1 MPLPVRVSD
10 LTGFDLLLSVA
21 RTGSIGRA
29 AAEHGVSQP
38 AASARMRLLEG
49 QLGLALIERSPRG
62 SKLTPAGALVGGW
75 AQAAVDAAASLDAG
89 VVALRRERDSRLR
102 IAASMTVAEY
112 LLAAWLTALRSVD
125 PGAVVAL
132 SAVNSADVAHAV
144 LAGAAEIGFVEG
156 PGIPDGLHAE
166 PVGRDTL
173 TLVVAP
179 AHPWARRRAGVPAAE
194 LARTALVSREA
205 GSGTR
210 GYLEEALRAQAGLAW
225 VPPAAELSSTTAIK
239 AAVAAGAAPAVLSS
253 LAVAAELAAG
263 TLRAVPV
270 TGVDLTR
277 TLRAVWTEGRRLAG
291 PALDLYAIAV
301 RSAHPRGRHLLPD
314 EPGARGLARRGR
326 PFGRVVRPVRGPGG
340 RHWGVNRGA
349 RRDRPRPA
357 VLPPGRGGQRQ
368 RADVAQQRHPGQDGH
383 RHRGGVLAAPDE
395 DLPGAERAA
404 ECGQARRRQHREQPV
419 PHADSP
425 GHEQDPGADQGDAEH
440 RVDRQHRRRGGDL
453 GEDPGVR
460 VGGRDLDVEVE
471 DDAEAILDHQHDQH
485 RYAHMP

>member
-62 SKLTPAGALVGGW
+62 SKLTPAGALVAGW

-102 IAASMTVAEY
+102 IAASLTVAEY

-210 GYLEEALRAQAGLAW
+210 GLPGGS
-225 VPPAAELSSTTAIK
+225 AARPGRP
-239 AAVAAGAAPAVLSS
+239 GARGARGRAVLHHRDQGGGRGRGRPGRPQ
-253 LAVAAELAAG
+253 LA
-263 TLRAVPV
+263 
-270 TGVDLTR
+270 
-277 TLRAVWTEGRRLAG
+277 GRRGRTGRRDAARGPGHRRGPDPHASARSGPRAAASTG
-291 PALDLYAIAV
+291 PALDLYAIAA
-301 RSAHPRGRHLLPD
+301 RST
-314 EPGARGLARRGR
+314 RR
-326 PFGRVVRPVRGPGG
+326 
-340 RHWGVNRGA
+340 
-349 RRDRPRPA
+349 
-357 VLPPGRGGQRQ
+357 
-368 RADVAQQRHPGQDGH
+368 
-383 RHRGGVLAAPDE
+383 
-395 DLPGAERAA
+395 
-404 ECGQARRRQHREQPV
+404 
-419 PHADSP
+419 
-425 GHEQDPGADQGDAEH
+425 
-440 RVDRQHRRRGGDL
+440 
-453 GEDPGVR
+453 
-460 VGGRDLDVEVE
+460 
-471 DDAEAILDHQHDQH
+471 
-485 RYAHMP
+485 